1 MRRLPEWPVE
11 EARRTASQTG
21 LPATGY
27 TEVGASQA
35 KTNNP
40 TTQPQGWSPDEV
52 NETYEITF

>member
-27 TEVGASQA
+27 TDEG
-35 KTNNP
+35 KYNP
-40 TTQPQGWSPDEV
+40 
-52 NETYEITF
+52 